1 MGVNNHLQSVIFGG
15 VLLREEKPYSFKWVL
30 TGFFRMIGAPQP
42 KTILTDQARV
52 MEVAPISEVMSEIT
66 HRWCKWHVMR
76 KAKECIGPLYS
87 RKESEFKPE
96 FHKLVND
103 MLTEQEFRVEFLG
116 DLEEFL
122 CECEKFEPSGL
133 ICCHSLKVM
142 VHLEVPEVLDQRS
155 WSCLATSTS

>member
-1 MGVNNHLQSVIFGG
+1 
-15 VLLREEKPYSFKWVL
+15 
-30 TGFFRMIGAPQP
+30 
-42 KTILTDQARV
+42 

-133 ICCHSLKVM
+133 ICCHSLKVSKISICQIKKQC
-142 VHLEVPEVLDQRS
+142 VFLVDLRKLLKAECSKLRNDN
-155 WSCLATSTS
+155 